1 MKDGFKTIIMNN
13 KAALSLKMRLVPD
26 PKPGAQCIQTCN
38 KLLGVGLCLCLIFVT
53 AGPMTAAAAVFPL
66 QGKSVPSQISKL
78 DRYLAEDTFFQAI
91 KKADLSE
98 YNRFRS
104 LMIRALQS
112 GKTQQ
117 EIDLISGQFGS
128 EFLQAR
134 LRRASPKTIR
144 QYMSLRT
151 KFMEQMTAISPSVLY
166 SLVVS
171 GQVDTAGISEKNRT
185 KIAAVTEQLS
195 DQMASIV
202 TAPSLSTPLPVN
214 NLLVKKN
221 ITDIRKRLSA
231 GELAELDKAG
241 TSEVNPALF
250 CDAYIKFYRECLK
263 LPDVQMV
270 QVSRFV
276 GLIPEDDRTKRQ

>member
-1 MKDGFKTIIMNN
+1 MNN
-13 KAALSLKMRLVPD
+13 KAALLLKMRPGAD
-26 PKPGAQCIQTCN
+26 PKPGAQRIWTHI
-38 KLLGVGLCLCLIFVT
+38 KFVGIGLCLCLILST
-53 AGPMTAAAAVFPL
+53 AGRTTAAAAVFPL

-91 KKADLSE
+91 KKVDLPE

-117 EIDLISGQFGS
+117 EIDLISGQFGN

-134 LRRASPKTIR
+134 LRRASPKTIK

-151 KFMEQMTAISPSVLY
+151 KFMEQMVTISPSVLY

-171 GQVDTAGISEKNRT
+171 GQVDTAGISEKNST

-195 DQMASIV
+195 DQMASII
-202 TAPSLSTPLPVN
+202 TAPSLSTPLPLN
-214 NLLVKKN
+214 DLLVKKN
-221 ITDIRKRLSA
+221 ITDIRRRLSA
-231 GELAELDKAG
+231 GELAELDKPG
-241 TSEVNPALF
+241 KPDVNPALF
-250 CDAYIKFYRECLK
+250 CSAYIKFYRECLK